1 LDNNFEKYDS
11 IAELL
16 KAIAHPVRLC
26 IIKGLIKKGKCNVSH
41 MQNCLDIPQ
50 PTVSRHLQM
59 LKNAGIIKG
68 ERNGLEINY
77 TVCNKKVIE
86 IINLLFDEKE

>member
-1 LDNNFEKYDS
+1 MDNDFEKYDA

-86 IINLLFDEKE
+86 IINLLFDEEE

>member
-1 LDNNFEKYDS
+1 MDNNFERFDETS
-11 IAELL
+11 ELL

-26 IIKGLIKKGKCNVSH
+26 IIKGLLQKGKCNVSY

-77 TVCNKKVIE
+77 TVSNEKVAE
-86 IINLLFDEKE
+86 LINILFDE